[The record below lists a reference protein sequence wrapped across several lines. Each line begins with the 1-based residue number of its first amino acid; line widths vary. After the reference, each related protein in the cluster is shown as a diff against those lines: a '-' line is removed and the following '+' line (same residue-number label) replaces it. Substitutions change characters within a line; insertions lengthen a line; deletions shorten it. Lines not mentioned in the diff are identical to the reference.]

1 MFGDAIRAIY
11 VAIKL
16 NDRDFYSKLQRV
28 NQATDEAVKK
38 FRKMNEVLED
48 IGKYSLGAGIGLSA
62 SLGLAVKQAADFE
75 QALVNLQ
82 KVMPEDTDFD
92 RIAEAA
98 KAMAKTYGR
107 SVTDVLAAMELWARQ
122 GKKQEEVIKL
132 TNAALQWAIAENLD
146 VAEAT
151 EYLTYIINQFNMSAE
166 NSTHIIDALN
176 EVSNNFA
183 TDSRKLAQSLSD
195 AGASAKALGVSFEE
209 LIGYATALH
218 AAGYQAGEVGTFL
231 SYMFSR
237 LYSNEAVKA
246 LRDAGIEVMDAN
258 GKFRAASEI
267 LADLAKKWDT
277 LTDKQR
283 AAIADSITV
292 GGRVT
297 MIRALMQNYSMAIEA
312 TNAALHSHG
321 SAAREVKRALR
332 TFNVELGK
340 TWESL
345 KEVGITIGTS
355 LIPVVRPFLKII
367 QALANAFNAL
377 PSPVKSA
384 IGVSLG
390 LVAAVLTLGGSA
402 LLLRAAI
409 FRMVGSLFTLVGAE
423 MGAMTTTAALKA
435 SLMILARQGV
445 IVFANLAKAAMSF
458 SAALLT
464 NPITWVI
471 LGIVGAILLLQ
482 DVLVKGWEKSYLG
495 RFVNWL
501 LEKLP
506 FLKPVA
512 ENVAKAINWLRQGVD
527 WLTRTM
533 GSFTTQ
539 ITQTLDTLGPM
550 KYLLLGP
557 AGALLFLAK
566 NFDKLKAI
574 ATSALTTLKSVWE
587 STIGRIISKISEFI
601 TAIQNAWKV
610 LTENPLFKSIQGLLN
625 LTPAGISLKVATTAI
640 TEHRIPSLTEIL
652 PKPAQM
658 ISNVQTLHSPRIE
671 NKQIHAP
678 ISIKVEG
685 VQDPEKAAEL
695 VLRKIQRQFNSM
707 GVYG

>member
-38 FRKMNEVLED
+38 FRKMNEALED

-62 SLGLAVKQAADFE
+62 SLGFAVKQAADFE

-82 KVMPEDTDFD
+82 KVMPEDTDFN

-98 KAMAKTYGR
+98 KVMAKTYGR
-107 SVTDVLAAMELWARQ
+107 SVNDVLAAMELWARQ

-166 NSTHIIDALN
+166 DSTHIIDALN

-195 AGASAKALGVSFEE
+195 AGASAKALGVSFDE
-209 LIGYATALH
+209 LVGYATALH
-218 AAGYQAGEVGTFL
+218 AAGYQAGEAGTFL

-237 LYSNEAVKA
+237 LYSKEATKA
-246 LRDAGIEVMDAN
+246 FREAGIEVMDTN

-267 LADLAKKWDT
+267 IAELAKRWDS
-277 LTDKQR
+277 LTDKQK
-283 AAIADSITV
+283 AMIADSITV

-297 MIRALMQNYSMAIEA
+297 MIRALMQNYGMAVDA
-312 TNAALHSHG
+312 TNTALHSQG
-321 SAAREVKRALR
+321 SAAREVERALK
-332 TFNVELGK
+332 TFNVELAK

-355 LIPVVRPFLKII
+355 LIPVVRPLLKVI

-377 PSPVKSA
+377 PDPIKNI
-384 IGVSLG
+384 IGIALG
-390 LVAAVLTLGGSA
+390 LSAVVLTIGGA
-402 LLLRAAI
+402 TLLARAAI
-409 FRMVGSLFTLVGAE
+409 FRMASSLFTLIGAE
-423 MGAMTTTAALKA
+423 MGAITTTAALRT
-435 SLMILARQGV
+435 SLAILARQGV
-445 IVFANLAKAAMSF
+445 MAFTNLIRAVLSF
-458 SAALLT
+458 SAALIT
-464 NPITWVI
+464 NPITWAI
-471 LGIVGAILLLQ
+471 LGIVAAILLLQ

-506 FLKPVA
+506 FLRPVA
-512 ENVAKAINWLRQGVD
+512 EGVATAINYMRRGFELVSSAIQRFIGWIQQG
-527 WLTRTM
+527 
-533 GSFTTQ
+533 
-539 ITQTLDTLGPM
+539 LDAIGPLKYAILGPIAPIV
-550 KYLLLGP
+550 YLVTHM
-557 AGALLFLAK
+557 
-566 NFDKLKAI
+566 DRLKS
-574 ATSALTTLKSVWE
+574 ATSSALSAVKSAWDM
-587 STIGRIISKISEFI
+587 TIGAIIAKIRGFI
-601 TAIQNAWKV
+601 SAIQNAWK
-610 LTENPLFKSIQGLLN
+610 TISENPVFKAAQTVLQF
-625 LTPAGISLKVATTAI
+625 TPAGMGLKVAATTV
-640 TEHRIPSLTEIL
+640 TEHRIPSLAEIL

-658 ISNVQTLHSPRIE
+658 ISNVQTIHSPRIE
-671 NKQIHAP
+671 NRTINVPKIEIH
-678 ISIKVEG
+678 VRNG
-685 VQDPEKAAEL
+685 DPDEIEKT
-695 VLRKIQRQFNSM
+695 VRRIFNRDFASY
-707 GVYG
+707 GVY